1 MRVDLP
7 DRKESNDRLNDTL
20 RSANAVKHK
29 HSDSQVPESA
39 DSAAR
44 AWLSVFSHTLDPIRS
59 SAQCLLGNQ
68 CLRERTSE
76 KRYYGSFSHG
86 KNIL

>member
-29 HSDSQVPESA
+29 HSDSRVPESA

-44 AWLSVFSHTLDPIRS
+44 AWLSVFSHTLDPFQTF
-59 SAQCLLGNQ
+59 APD
-68 CLRERTSE
+68 
-76 KRYYGSFSHG
+76 FP
-86 KNIL
+86 